1 MTEPGKVGG
10 RRVHQGR
17 VIALD
22 IDTVRYPDGSTGEM
36 EVIRHPGASAVVPV
50 LGDAHEADPTLLL
63 IQQYRYATGGM
74 LFEIPAGRLDAGE
87 DPAVCAARELRE
99 ETGCVAA
106 QVTHLFTMFTTP
118 GFTDE
123 VIHLYAATGLTRG
136 AAAREAHEFIE
147 LLEVPLSAAL
157 AMVDRGEIRDAKTAL
172 GLLYF
177 ARSRTAR

>member
-1 MTEPGKVGG
+1 VTEPGKVGG

-50 LGDAHEADPTLLL
+50 LGDAHEADPTILL
-63 IQQYRYATGGM
+63 IQQYRYATDGM

-99 ETGCVAA
+99 ETGC
-106 QVTHLFTMFTTP
+106 
-118 GFTDE
+118 
-123 VIHLYAATGLTRG
+123 

-177 ARSRTAR
+177 ARSRAAR

>member
-1 MTEPGKVGG
+1 VTEPGKVSG

-17 VIALD
+17 VISLD
-22 IDTVRYPDGSTGEM
+22 IDTVRYPDGSIGEM

-50 LGDAHEADPTLLL
+50 LGDARAADPTLLL

-99 ETGCVAA
+99 ETGCAA
-106 QVTHLFTMFTTP
+106 EQVTHLFTMFTTP

-136 AAAREAHEFIE
+136 AAAREADEFIE
-147 LLEVPLSAAL
+147 LVEVPLSAAL

-177 ARSRTAR
+177 ARSRHVR